1 MFSYATLPKRPVMA
15 GWMEVVTTAFL
26 LQLLALPGEKGQFV
40 IAGLSTRYNP
50 YWVVAGAATA
60 FGGWTVVEIL
70 LGEALKNA
78 LPEAYLDAIT
88 AGLFVAFAGLILYSL
103 HRGNDGADTTNR
115 GRPRSNGGD
124 AEGHDGAE
132 APDDEGVF
140 EQAGGYLTAFSVMG
154 VAEFGDKTQ
163 LVTISLAVQYGAH
176 PGIWV
181 GEMLAI
187 IPVSLL
193 TALVFHRGSRRFD
206 SGWFHYAAVVVFLLF
221 AADIVSGYVF
231 GFSVLPI

>member
-1 MFSYATLPKRPVMA
+1 MA
-15 GWMEVVTTAFL
+15 AWSEVVVTAFL
-26 LQLLALPGEKGQFV
+26 LQLLVLPGEKGQFV
-40 IAGLSTRYNP
+40 IAGLATRYDP

-70 LGEALKNA
+70 LGEALQNA
-78 LPEAYLDAIT
+78 LPEVYLDTIT
-88 AGLFVAFAGLILYSL
+88 AGLFVAFAAIILYSL
-103 HRGNDGADTTNR
+103 DRDDDTPERVQTETDSDRNAAVPADDG
-115 GRPRSNGGD
+115 
-124 AEGHDGAE
+124 
-132 APDDEGVF
+132 GVA
-140 EQAGGYLTAFSVMG
+140 EQAGGYLTAFSVMA

-163 LVTISLAVQYGAH
+163 LVTIGLAVQYGAH

-187 IPVSLL
+187 VPVSLF
-193 TALVFHRGSRRFD
+193 TAVVFHRGSRRLD
-206 SGWFHYAAVVVFLLF
+206 SPWIYYAAAAVFLLF

>member
-1 MFSYATLPKRPVMA
+1 MA
-15 GWMEVVTTAFL
+15 GWMEVLTTAFL

-50 YWVVAGAATA
+50 YWVVAGATTA
-60 FGGWTVVEIL
+60 FGGWTIVEIL

-78 LPEAYLDAIT
+78 LPEVYLDAIT
-88 AGLFVAFAGLILYSL
+88 AGLFVVFAGLILYSL
-103 HRGNDGADTTNR
+103 HRESDTDDRPATRSDGGST
-115 GRPRSNGGD
+115 
-124 AEGHDGAE
+124 GAE
-132 APDDEGVF
+132 PGDGVADDGPI
-140 EQAGGYLTAFSVMG
+140 EQAGGYLTALSVMG

-187 IPVSLL
+187 VPVSLL
-193 TALVFHRGSRRFD
+193 TALLFHRGSRHFD
-206 SGWFHYAAVVVFLLF
+206 NGWFHYAAALVFLLF
-221 AADIVSGYVF
+221 AADIASGYVF
-231 GFSVLPI
+231 GVSVLPI

>member
-1 MFSYATLPKRPVMA
+1 MA
-15 GWMEVVTTAFL
+15 GWIEVLTTAFL

-60 FGGWTVVEIL
+60 FGGWTALEIL

-78 LPEAYLDAIT
+78 LPEMYLDAIT
-88 AGLFVAFAGLILYSL
+88 AGLFVVFAGLILYSL
-103 HRGNDGADTTNR
+103 HRDGDSGDPVARTD
-115 GRPRSNGGD
+115 GGPP
-124 AEGHDGAE
+124 GDG
-132 APDDEGVF
+132 PGLDDEGVV
-140 EQAGGYLTAFSVMG
+140 EQAGGYLTALSVMG

-163 LVTISLAVQYGAH
+163 LVTISLAVQYGIH

-187 IPVSLL
+187 VPVSLL
-193 TALVFHRGSRRFD
+193 TALVFHRGSQRFD